1 MIGKW
6 GRLGRMEQISQTVL
20 PDLFP
25 ELPDSSRAWL
35 FASAKPIEAANRAAI
50 LADLEPVLSKWKS
63 HGNFVPARGSFLDEV
78 TLVVAADFTGA
89 EMSGCSIDRMIAAS
103 RDAGRNVG
111 IDLVDVPAGVHHW
124 GPDGVRFSSRREF
137 GDLAL
142 QGFVDRG
149 TLVLDLTVITL
160 GAVRQGRWKRPAGQ
174 GWHAKAFAF
183 EPAVAA
189 PA

>member
-1 MIGKW
+1 
-6 GRLGRMEQISQTVL
+6 MEPTSQTIL
-20 PDLFP
+20 PGLFP

-35 FASAKPIEAANRAAI
+35 FAAAEPIQAANRETI
-50 LADLEPVLSKWKS
+50 LSDLEPVLSKWKS
-63 HGNFVPARGSFLDEV
+63 HGTMVPARGVFLDEV
-78 TLVVAADFTGA
+78 TLLVAADFTGA
-89 EMSGCSIDRMIAAS
+89 EMSGCSIDRMIAAA
-103 RDAGRNVG
+103 REAGKNTG

-124 GPDGVRFSSRREF
+124 GPEGVRFSNRREF
-137 GDLAL
+137 GDLVR

-183 EPAVAA
+183 EPPAA
-189 PA
+189 ALA

>member
-1 MIGKW
+1 MP
-6 GRLGRMEQISQTVL
+6 MEQTSQTSL
-20 PDLFP
+20 PGLFA

-35 FASAKPIEAANRAAI
+35 FAAAEPIEATNREAI
-50 LADLEPVLSKWKS
+50 LSDLEPVLSKWKS
-63 HGNFVPARGSFLDEV
+63 HGTMVPARGTFLDEV
-78 TLVVAADFTGA
+78 TLLVVADFTGA
-89 EMSGCSIDRMIAAS
+89 EMSGCSIDRMIAAA
-103 RDAGRNVG
+103 RDAGKDTG

-124 GPDGVRFSSRREF
+124 GPDGVRFSSRKDF
-137 GDLAL
+137 GDLVR

-183 EPAVAA
+183 ETPAAA
-189 PA
+189 LA